1 MYIIKNAKN
10 VEKNLELKE
19 MMLNTVMILK
29 KRIIKNGIKIYQKS
43 KKLEEENNQR
53 LVWEKLGKRG
63 NKMTE
68 GEKEAIEQFK
78 SWRNYIIEHKETTK
92 NAADLEFYI
101 RTILNLIT
109 KLQKRNEELQ
119 KYDYRNIEIDKNNEI
134 KSPSFTKEQLDLMN
148 LGIALYIGIPK
159 LLEDESEE
167 VDIWMKKKRKLL
179 NG

>member
-1 MYIIKNAKN
+1 
-10 VEKNLELKE
+10 
-19 MMLNTVMILK
+19 
-29 KRIIKNGIKIYQKS
+29 
-43 KKLEEENNQR
+43 
-53 LVWEKLGKRG
+53 
-63 NKMTE
+63 MTE

-167 VDIWMKKKRKLL
+167 VDI
-179 NG
+179 

>member
-1 MYIIKNAKN
+1 
-10 VEKNLELKE
+10 
-19 MMLNTVMILK
+19 
-29 KRIIKNGIKIYQKS
+29 
-43 KKLEEENNQR
+43 
-53 LVWEKLGKRG
+53 
-63 NKMTE
+63 MTE
-68 GEKEAIEQFK
+68 GEKEAIEQLK

-92 NAADLEFYI
+92 NAADSEFYI
-101 RTILNLIT
+101 RTVLNLIT

-167 VDIWMKKKRKLL
+167 VDI
-179 NG
+179 

>member
-1 MYIIKNAKN
+1 
-10 VEKNLELKE
+10 
-19 MMLNTVMILK
+19 
-29 KRIIKNGIKIYQKS
+29 
-43 KKLEEENNQR
+43 
-53 LVWEKLGKRG
+53 
-63 NKMTE
+63 MTE
-68 GEKEAIEQFK
+68 EEKEAIEQLK

-167 VDIWMKKKRKLL
+167 VDI
-179 NG
+179 